1 MESVILKKVL
11 LPILA
16 VLALACGG
24 ATWADTVDDPLHGQ
38 CNGTGGNTCTDI
50 GVTPLGN
57 STTFGFTISPGPQ
70 TGNLFIDILLP
81 NNYAPI
87 SFSVGGVTETQ
98 LGTWSSGT
106 LASFLNINASP
117 DNPFMNY
124 IGLTQSLDP
133 SATSYVVYQAS
144 LGLTTILGNGGA
156 STAAG
161 AFTLP
166 GGLSSDLG
174 AFIVAF
180 CQNPGAPS
188 TDCTS
193 GNDNYIATANSGAL
207 IVNGNTPL
215 PTPEPSSLTVLAAGL
230 LALAALAGRRSLT
243 A

>member
-1 MESVILKKVL
+1 LKKVL
-11 LPILA
+11 LPSLVLLALVLASGGA
-16 VLALACGG
+16 VLA
-24 ATWADTVDDPLHGQ
+24 DTLDDPLHGQ

-81 NNYAPI
+81 SNYAPTTFTVDGI
-87 SFSVGGVTETQ
+87 TATS

-133 SATSYVVYQAS
+133 GAMNYAVYQVS
-144 LGLTTILGNGGA
+144 LGLTTILGNSGA
-156 STAAG
+156 GTAAG
-161 AFTLP
+161 DFTLP
-166 GGLSSDLG
+166 TGLSSDLG

-188 TDCTS
+188 TNCTS

-207 IVNGNTPL
+207 LVNGNTPVL

-230 LALAALAGRRSLT
+230 LALAALAGRRTLT